1 MMPKGAAIAPPGP
14 FVVSL
19 ELAAMLASA
28 RDPIVTKPE
37 AADWRGRARTTTE
50 AGRPPEMAV
59 SEPGGSAA
67 VSSMVGPGRSG
78 GQRWSLWRTVSGT
91 LL

>member
-14 FVVSL
+14 FVVAL
-19 ELAAMLASA
+19 ELAAMSASA

-50 AGRPPEMAV
+50 AARDGC
-59 SEPGGSAA
+59 
-67 VSSMVGPGRSG
+67 VGAWG
-78 GQRWSLWRTVSGT
+78 
-91 LL
+91 